1 MAVDLDYR
9 PECSCTKMKMKAST
23 WLSLFLLTLSTMF
36 ELSISDPND
45 LPAAEILKRLIAQA
59 ARRELNQ
66 DRGFLW

>member
-1 MAVDLDYR
+1 
-9 PECSCTKMKMKAST
+9 MKMKAST